1 MQKKIIA
8 LAIASAL
15 TAPAV
20 AMADSVG
27 NVAMYGQVNL
37 SVDRVNDGVVTTAT
51 DKSSTNMRL
60 TNNSSRLGVKG
71 SEDIGGGLTAMFQ
84 AEGVVAATGTNAAF
98 SFDRNTFIGVSSA
111 DLGTALV
118 GRHDTPYKIATRGL
132 DIFVDTTAADNRG
145 LTGSGTGGM
154 MGNGVHDARLN
165 NAVAY
170 ISPSFSGLTV
180 AAATALGADSA
191 TFAAGDRKGK
201 AFSLAGMYGME
212 GLSASLAYQKIT
224 FGTSTSGSLG
234 AAPASVGDSTK
245 AIKLG
250 ASYAIDAFKV
260 NAIVEKVTGT
270 EDVPT
275 PTTGDTTNT
284 NLYLAGQYSLSATDA
299 VKLAYTKR
307 GDQKT
312 AGAAT
317 NPDDSVKQVA
327 LGYDH
332 SMSKRTSVYALYTK
346 VTAAGAAAD
355 PSTISLGMKHAF

>member
-1 MQKKIIA
+1 
-8 LAIASAL
+8 
-15 TAPAV
+15 
-20 AMADSVG
+20 
-27 NVAMYGQVNL
+27 MYGQVNL
-37 SVDRVNDGVVTTAT
+37 SVDRVNDGAV
-51 DKSSTNMRL
+51 KSNTNYAL

-84 AEGVVAATGTNAAF
+84 AEGIVAATGKSAAF

-132 DIFVDTTAADNRG
+132 DLFADINAADNRK
-145 LTGSGTGGM
+145 L

-170 ISPSFSGLTV
+170 ISPSMGGLTV

-191 TFAAGDRKGK
+191 VAGPNKKGK
-201 AFSLAGMYGME
+201 AFSLAGMYGMD
-212 GLSASLAYQKIT
+212 GLNASLSYQKIT
-224 FGTSTSGSLG
+224 VGTGGSGSLG
-234 AAPASVGDSTK
+234 NTDLLGATTVAGDSTK

-260 NAIVEKVTGT
+260 NAVVEKVTL
-270 EDVPT
+270 
-275 PTTGDTTNT
+275 TTGTPAVDAKNT
-284 NLYLAGQYSLSATDA
+284 NLYLGGKYSLSATDA

-307 GDQKT
+307 GDT
-312 AGAAT
+312 TGNT
-317 NPDDSVKQVA
+317 DNVKQVS

-332 SMSKRTSVYALYTK
+332 DMSKRTSVYALYTK
-346 VTAAGAAAD
+346 VTDNGDNGVLGAGNIKNAD
-355 PSTISLGMKHAF
+355 PSTISVGMKHAF